1 MESQGSHDQGRNVI
15 LERQER
21 VSIQAQVRELYR
33 HQSVKVP
40 GSAPKQHSSVSSDL
54 EKIQRTRQKV
64 NSLNRKIEHE
74 IENLKRLRKYFLES
88 KETRCKSG
96 SQEMASV
103 KDMTWGQ
110 SLEANQA
117 KVRPLVGNRSPV
129 SGPRDAVLTS
139 SKSGSKGSKCQMSS
153 KSESKGSKCRTMAVK
168 CSPAVDPT
176 ELSRRASGG
185 CCNCCGNCELNHRT
199 TYQNSYGNNTCN
211 CNCCCNSNMGQQQHF
226 CGCRGFYG
234 HISPNQGMH
243 FGIPYS
249 ISPRQTCKR
258 TVTDLNTQEICRNR
272 ALSPKNQ
279 CQQKESSLRTKSRE
293 KKCPDRGRK
302 SDANKKLDV
311 KIKADNTTTDCA
323 PLSQHKKDTIK
334 KEPEQRKP
342 KVKIENMV
350 VSDFVTSKEASVKAS
365 PSKICKDEHTD
376 ETKARMY
383 HDYLSLYQQE
393 NSKSELGGRTAVA
406 TNPTYTRMPVKEAVK
421 TETIKPEDTDRVK
434 SNYNSQE
441 DLKVQKS
448 SQDSILCD
456 ADQNKVEGHS
466 STDEQLISIA
476 NLCCC
481 NVFKEGNTGQNELE
495 SFSHHQ
501 MTDQRSPRSYPKTK
515 DCYYYEETSP
525 GPPINYGC
533 REKRGYQSPKGLRTD
548 HDYLKHHGADTRYMN
563 DSRSVAP
570 WNCTYSEKSHD
581 HDRHLHKTKSA
592 TKASRSLYPQP
603 SKTLRPLDKDCK
615 VVKQVR
621 RVVSKERIFVQEIPM
636 SVGPLRSRPIQRSES
651 RQSIQSTSYAL
662 FAPQNQ
668 KNPPVRQVQRE
679 ARKTQTEILCREE
692 RPTQTEGH
700 ARCEKALQVCLEQLH
715 YPRQVDLHP
724 HPSLPTPSR
733 VKSPPTHCEDFSKN
747 ESVES
752 MVQNQHFENR
762 YKPNDNL
769 HERSGNSKDESLR
782 NYHDEKQRF
791 PRTEEELKRNASYR
805 TGYGNVYEK
814 SDHEALACRQDDL
827 SKPSNRSPTG
837 ETKGFDDSPHPI
849 YKQSIPRELQ
859 NHGLR
864 QQSLTDSYNQKDS
877 RSVSPNR
884 SYPPNYKSLNS
895 SSSQEPDEFDHNQC
909 SEWQDEYETQ
919 QNSLDMRQHDISFND
934 PNTEYTSF
942 PDQIP
947 SRCVRTS
954 SEFDRYGKERS
965 DSPRRVS
972 PRSCLSSSPRH
983 HSCIEEGEVPVLET
997 ICEKRTR
1004 TVTFEDE
1011 CGDLTKEEHVQ
1022 ETCHSLID
1030 WERALKYHMVDQGNE
1045 TDNTDDN
1052 HTCRSSSSAEH
1063 TCIESTCD
1071 DDFASC
1077 DEPDPQVDFKRIPP
1091 FDACP
1096 CMYQTYVNLAA
1107 MCQGRFVQ

>member
-1 MESQGSHDQGRNVI
+1 MESQGSHDQGRNIV

-21 VSIQAQVRELYR
+21 VSIQTQVRELYR

-40 GSAPKQHSSVSSDL
+40 GSGPKPHSSVSLDL

-103 KDMTWGQ
+103 KNMTWGQ

-117 KVRPLVGNRSPV
+117 KVRPLGANGSPV
-129 SGPRDAVLTS
+129 SGTQDAVLI
-139 SKSGSKGSKCQMSS
+139 
-153 KSESKGSKCRTMAVK
+153 
-168 CSPAVDPT
+168 
-176 ELSRRASGG
+176 
-185 CCNCCGNCELNHRT
+185 
-199 TYQNSYGNNTCN
+199 
-211 CNCCCNSNMGQQQHF
+211 NMGQQQHF
-226 CGCRGFYG
+226 CGCSGFYG
-234 HISPNQGMH
+234 HMSPNQGMQ

-258 TVTDLNTQEICRNR
+258 TVTDLNTQEICRNLCSNIITDR

-279 CQQKESSLRTKSRE
+279 CQQKESSSRSKSRE
-293 KKCPDRGRK
+293 KKCPDRVRK

-311 KIKADNTTTDCA
+311 KIKAANTTTDCA
-323 PLSQHKKDTIK
+323 PLSQQKKDTIK

-342 KVKIENMV
+342 KVKVENMA
-350 VSDFVTSKEASVKAS
+350 VSDFVTSKEASVKAA

-393 NSKSELGGRTAVA
+393 KSKSELGGRTAVA
-406 TNPTYTRMPVKEAVK
+406 TNPTHTRIPPVKEAVK
-421 TETIKPEDTDRVK
+421 TETPEPEDTERVRSK
-434 SNYNSQE
+434 DNSQE
-441 DLKVQKS
+441 DQKDQGS

-456 ADQNKVEGHS
+456 GDQNKVESHS

-481 NVFKEGNTGQNELE
+481 NVFKEGNTGRNELE

-501 MTDQRSPRSYPKTK
+501 MTDDQRSPRSYPKTE
-515 DCYYYEETSP
+515 DCHYYEERSP
-525 GPPINYGC
+525 GAPLNDGC
-533 REKRGYQSPKGLRTD
+533 HEKKAYQSPKGLRTD
-548 HDYLKHHGADTRYMN
+548 HDLNNRHHGADKRYIN
-563 DSRSVAP
+563 DTRSVAP
-570 WNCTYSEKSHD
+570 WNCTYPEKSHD
-581 HDRHLHKTKSA
+581 HDRQLHKTKSA
-592 TKASRSLYPQP
+592 TKASRSLYPKP
-603 SKTLRPLDKDCK
+603 SKTLRSQDKDCK

-621 RVVSKERIFVQEIPM
+621 RMVSKERIFVHKIPM
-636 SVGPLRSRPIQRSES
+636 GVGQLRSRPIQRSES
-651 RQSIQSTSYAL
+651 CQSIPSTSYAL

-668 KNPPVRQVQRE
+668 MNPPVRQVQRE
-679 ARKTQTEILCREE
+679 ARNTQTEILCREE
-692 RPTQTEGH
+692 RPTQTEGQ

-715 YPRQVDLHP
+715 YPRQVDFHP

-733 VKSPPTHCEDFSKN
+733 VKSPPTLYEDSSKS
-747 ESVES
+747 ECDES
-752 MVQNQHFENR
+752 MVQNQ
-762 YKPNDNL
+762 YKHSYQPNDNL
-769 HERSGNSKDESLR
+769 YERSGNSKAESLR
-782 NYHDEKQRF
+782 NYHDEKQCT
-791 PRTEEELKRNASYR
+791 PRSQEKSKRDASYR

-827 SKPSNRSPTG
+827 SKTSYRSTRG
-837 ETKGFDDSPHPI
+837 KQNDYDGSPRPI
-849 YKQSIPRELQ
+849 YKRSIPRQLQ

-864 QQSLTDSYNQKDS
+864 QQSLTNSYNQKDS
-877 RSVSPNR
+877 RSISPNR
-884 SYPPNYKSLNS
+884 GYPPNYKSLNS
-895 SSSQEPDEFDHNQC
+895 SSSQEPDESDHNPC
-909 SEWQDEYETQ
+909 SEWQEDYEIQ
-919 QNSLDMRQHDISFND
+919 QKSLNMHQHDLSFRD
-934 PNTEYTSF
+934 PITEYTSF
-942 PDQIP
+942 PDQIQ

-954 SEFDRYGKERS
+954 SEFDR
-965 DSPRRVS
+965 PRRVS
-972 PRSCLSSSPRH
+972 PRSCLSSSPRQ
-983 HSCIEEGEVPVLET
+983 HSCIEEREVPVLET

-1011 CGDLTKEEHVQ
+1011 SGDLTKEEHVQ

-1030 WERALKYHMVDQGNE
+1030 WERALKYHTVDQGNE
-1045 TDNTDDN
+1045 TDSTDDN

-1077 DEPDPQVDFKRIPP
+1077 NEQDPQDDFKRVPP

-1107 MCQGRFVQ
+1107 MCRKEGRFVQ